1 MSTHTSHFG
10 GQRRIQGL
18 IRLVRLLALVGGA
31 AQLLLPLLF
40 WSQPEW
46 VARVA
51 RQEWGSSA
59 ANLQLDG
66 GSRLAGLAAS
76 ALPALVGAWA
86 MWQVWCLFG
95 CYARSELL
103 ALAPVRHLHRL
114 GLALV
119 GLALAM
125 PLGQT
130 LALLALTLGNPPG
143 ERQLALTLSSE
154 HYLCLLFGL
163 MLLAIAAV
171 MREAVRVA
179 DENAEFI

>member
-18 IRLVRLLALVGGA
+18 IRLVRLLALVGGT

-40 WSQPEW
+40 WSQPDW
-46 VARVA
+46 VAKVA
-51 RQEWGSSA
+51 RHEWGATAS
-59 ANLQLDG
+59 LQLDG
-66 GSRLAGLAAS
+66 GARLTGLAAS
-76 ALPALVGAWA
+76 ALPALLGAWA
-86 MWQVWCLFG
+86 MWQVWRLFG
-95 CYARSELL
+95 CYARGELL

-114 GLALV
+114 GLALA
-119 GLALAM
+119 GMALAL

-130 LALLALTLGNPPG
+130 LSVLALTLGNPAG